1 LGLVL
6 LREQERQLLVQVQA
20 QERQLLALVQEQ
32 LLAEQWRRRN
42 QQRL

>member
-20 QERQLLALVQEQ
+20 QERQLLALVQGQ